1 MTLTAEGTRVELEQ
15 IRNAKGEPIRIL
27 GLPAKGFP
35 GLPYLDHTQY
45 RTVALNHLSE
55 GEAFEFFG
63 SNGYTAKID
72 ASSET
77 EEE

>member
-1 MTLTAEGTRVELEQ
+1 MTIAAEGTRVELEQ
-15 IRNAKGEPIRIL
+15 IRNAKGEPIRIS

-55 GEAFEFFG
+55 GEAFEFSG
-63 SNGYTAKID
+63 SNG
-72 ASSET
+72 
-77 EEE
+77 

>member
-1 MTLTAEGTRVELEQ
+1 MTIAAEGTRVELEQ

-27 GLPAKGFP
+27 GPPAKGFP

-45 RTVALNHLSE
+45 RTVALNDLSE
-55 GEAFEFFG
+55 GEAFEFSG
-63 SNGYTAKID
+63 SKRYTAKID